1 MRKLIIV
8 AASFA
13 ALAVPT
19 AALAAAPNGSINY
32 KDNGGAQGDNA
43 SLVGT
48 YASRITQNGQFV
60 SGQDNVLG
68 MDQTTYPGSR
78 AELVQGYLGH

>member
-32 KDNGGAQGDNA
+32 NDNGGAQGANA

-60 SGQDNVLG
+60 SGNTGV
-68 MDQTTYPGSR
+68 MDQTITPGSR
-78 AELVQGYLGH
+78 AALVQGYLNH